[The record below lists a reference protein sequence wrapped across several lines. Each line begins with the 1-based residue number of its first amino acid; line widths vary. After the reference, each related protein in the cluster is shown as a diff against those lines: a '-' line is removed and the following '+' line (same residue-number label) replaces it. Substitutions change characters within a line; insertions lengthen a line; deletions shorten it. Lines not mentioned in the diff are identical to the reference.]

1 MFAKFTVQDAPLSIQ
16 PGAIVKLTADQACRR
31 RHVITAGKGRDV
43 YVAAQEFQ
51 FKVGEVVEIDL
62 ASTNLP
68 LKTIAGIPERVI
80 AVVNKERAEAKAEA
94 EVKAAAAEL
103 AAAEATAKTAQVAAA
118 AAAAKAAPAVAE

>member
-43 YVAAQEFQ
+43 YVAAKEFQ

-68 LKTIAGIPERVI
+68 LKTIRGIPERVI
-80 AVVNKERAEAKAEA
+80 AVVNKERAEAA